1 LSDKFLRIIPL
12 GGVGQIGKNM
22 TLFEYDDQLLIVDCG
37 LMFPESDMLGIDIVI
52 PDMNYVFE
60 RKDRVRAIIVT
71 HGHEDHIG
79 GLPYLVQ
86 ALAQGGVAPPVH
98 PPIYAARLTRGL
110 IEVRLKEYH
119 LLDDVDLHTV
129 LPGDVLD
136 LAPFTVEF
144 FRVCHSIPDGLGLG
158 ITTPVGLAVH
168 SGDFKFDQTP
178 VDGRLTDFA
187 KLAELGGRG
196 VLVLLSDSTNAE
208 TDGQTP
214 SEQVVGETLDRIF
227 ARAQG
232 RIIVATFASNISR
245 LQQVVVTARKN
256 GRRVGIVG
264 RSMIS
269 FAKAAA
275 ELGYLDLLPDDMLTP
290 QQMNE
295 LPPHKVAIACTGSQ
309 GEPTSAL
316 VRMALGEHRQ
326 VNVRPGDHV
335 IVSATPIPGN
345 EELVNRTIN
354 NLFRAGAEVYHQER
368 ATTSMQVHVSGHASR
383 EEQKLMLNLIRPR
396 FFVPIHGEYRHLVL
410 HARMAE
416 DVGVPRE
423 NIFIVESGHVLEF
436 GPDWGRVNG
445 QVSEGH
451 VLVDGLGV
459 GDVGNVVLRDRHL
472 LSRDGFVVV
481 VVAVDA
487 DTGEVLEGPDIITRG
502 FVYIREAGDLIDDA
516 TRRVSEALQH
526 GGPNGRTQVP
536 LGHRPSAASLNAKIK
551 DSLAEFFYE
560 RTKRR
565 PMILPVVMEV

>member
-1 LSDKFLRIIPL
+1 MNLGEGSSLSHDLLRIIPL

-22 TLFEYDDQLLIVDCG
+22 MVLEYDQQLLIIDCG

-52 PDMNYVFE
+52 PDMSYVFE
-60 RKDRVRAIIVT
+60 RQDRVRAVIIT

-79 GLPYLVQ
+79 GLPYLIQRVK
-86 ALAQGGVAPPVH
+86 A
-98 PPIYAARLTRGL
+98 PIYATRLTRGL
-110 IEVRLKEYH
+110 VEVRLKEFH
-119 LLDDVDLHTV
+119 LLNGVELHTV
-129 LPGDVLD
+129 SPGDVLD
-136 LAPFTVEF
+136 LSPFKVEF
-144 FRVCHSIPDGLGLG
+144 FRVCHSIPDGVGLG
-158 ITTPVGLAVH
+158 ITTPVGLVVH

-214 SEQVVGETLDRIF
+214 SERVVGEVLDQIF

-245 LQQVVVTARKN
+245 IQQVVTIARKY

-264 RSMIS
+264 RSMIDY
-269 FAKAAA
+269 AKRAA
-275 ELGYLDLLPDDMLTP
+275 ELGYLDLTPDEMLSP
-290 QQMNE
+290 QQMNS
-295 LPPHKVAIACTGSQ
+295 LPPHKVAIVCTGSQ

-316 VRMALGEHRQ
+316 VRMALGEHRL
-326 VNVRPGDHV
+326 VNIRPGDSV
-335 IVSATPIPGN
+335 VVSSTPIPGN
-345 EELVNRTIN
+345 EELVNRTVN
-354 NLFRAGAEVYHQER
+354 NLFRAGADVYYYER
-368 ATTSMQVHVSGHASR
+368 ARVHVSGHASR
-383 EEQKLMLNLIRPR
+383 EEHKLMLNLIRPR
-396 FFVPIHGEYRHLVL
+396 FFVPIHGEYRHLVH

-416 DVGVPRE
+416 EVGVPRE
-423 NIFIVESGHVLEF
+423 NIFIVESGQVLEF
-436 GPDWGRVNG
+436 GPDWGRING
-445 QVSEGH
+445 QVAQGH

-487 DTGEVLEGPDIITRG
+487 DSGEVVEGPDIITRG
-502 FVYIREAGDLIDDA
+502 FIYIREAGDLIEEA
-516 TRRVSEALQH
+516 THHVLEALTY
-526 GGPNGRTQVP
+526 GGPRATV
-536 LGHRPSAASLNAKIK
+536 STKIK
-551 DSLAEFFYE
+551 DTLAKFFYDQ
-560 RTKRR
+560 TGRR